1 VAIFFVTTISL
12 LFGIDIS
19 NLSTINSITL
29 SWVHLFLLGFVMM
42 VIFGAMAQLAPV
54 VLEVGHFA
62 VDLYYVIY
70 PLLFIGTLLMG
81 YGFFSSVALLPYGG
95 IVVLIALLIFVLE
108 TFLTIQKVKK
118 FNLVMLSVLLANI
131 FLFLGLIF
139 GILMALGY
147 AGTIDIN
154 ISNLL
159 KAHIYLVLAGYV
171 GVTIMGMSLIL
182 LPMFWLSHSF
192 SWRPVKIALTV
203 ISISVVCVMF
213 SSFSENKIVEYI
225 GYIGTIVALG
235 LYFYQI
241 YIIYK
246 TRVRLDKDIYLYSLL
261 FSYGSLGA
269 VLILGCIY
277 LVNPSESLLLTIGWV
292 LFLGFITFLIV
303 LSILV
308 FVHELGHFTVARL
321 LGVKVYVFSIGF
333 GKRLITKHYKGTDWS
348 FSLIP
353 LGGYVKMKGQEDLNP
368 ALSNNDPDSYNTKTP
383 FQRILI
389 LLAGPFANFLLAF
402 VVYIMIGLLGNN
414 ALSPTIGKVIENYRY
429 LLMPMRY
436 AS

>member
-1 VAIFFVTTISL
+1 MAISQDFAPPFKLIAPYFIIGSIFFVTTISL

-19 NLSTINSITL
+19 NLTTINSITL

-42 VIFGAMAQLAPV
+42 VIFGAMAQLVPV

-235 LYFYQI
+235 LYFFQI
-241 YIIYK
+241 YIIYI

-292 LFLGFITFLIV
+292 LFLGFITFLINGHLYKIV
-303 LSILV
+303 PFLV
-308 FVHELGHFTVARL
+308 WYE
-321 LGVKVYVFSIGF
+321 KFS
-333 GKRLITKHYKGTDWS
+333 
-348 FSLIP
+348 P
-353 LGGYVKMKGQEDLNP
+353 L
-368 ALSNNDPDSYNTKTP
+368 
-383 FQRILI
+383 
-389 LLAGPFANFLLAF
+389 
-402 VVYIMIGLLGNN
+402 
-414 ALSPTIGKVIENYRY
+414 IGKQKV
-429 LLMPMRY
+429 PMLADMVPKRS
-436 AS
+436 AKVQFLFSSVGVVVTAFGIFFTSNDIFRAGVSFLFVGSIFMIKDLIFMINFKG